1 VSGIYQRFH
10 ANHVAESPR
19 SLYRF
24 SHFFSSECGRAI
36 VWNCASGAVEAA
48 LPLDT
53 QGGGA
58 MDADAAGGGS
68 GGGGDDG
75 SGMLVGCSGP

>member
-1 VSGIYQRFH
+1 MAIMLL
-10 ANHVAESPR
+10 NLPDLCID
-19 SLYRF
+19 SL
-24 SHFFSSECGRAI
+24 SLLSSECGRAI

-58 MDADAAGGGS
+58 MDADAAGGG
-68 GGGGDDG
+68 GGDDG
-75 SGMLVGCSGP
+75 SGMLVGCAGP

>member
-1 VSGIYQRFH
+1 M
-10 ANHVAESPR
+10 
-19 SLYRF
+19 
-24 SHFFSSECGRAI
+24 
-36 VWNCASGAVEAA
+36 WNCASGAVEAA